1 MKKKY
6 YYTIGEVCN
15 LLNLKAHTL
24 RFWES
29 EFSQL
34 HPQKNDG
41 RNRRYTQNDIDL
53 IKKIQH
59 LLHNQKYTI
68 SGARKKLKNK
78 KEKQIELDFTVDK
91 SVLKEKI
98 KKELRVIKELLK

>member
-34 HPQKNDG
+34 HPRKNDG
-41 RNRRYTQNDIDL
+41 RNRRYTQDDIEL
-53 IKKIQH
+53 IKKIQY
-59 LLHNQKYTI
+59 LLHEQKYTI
-68 SGARKKLKNK
+68 NGARKKLKNK
-78 KEKQIELDFTVDK
+78 KENQIELDFSIDK
-91 SVLKEKI
+91 SKI
-98 KKELRVIKELLK
+98 KKKILAELKEIKKLLK